1 MKKCPACYAELSYS
15 DLLQINRSTVCKACS
30 KKLVPTTKSRRM
42 QGLLLIGSVGAAYLI
57 GEVVNADSGASL
69 VLLAVALVAAYL
81 ASPAVVSLQ
90 ESE

>member
-1 MKKCPACYAELSYS
+1 
-15 DLLQINRSTVCKACS
+15 
-30 KKLVPTTKSRRM
+30 M